1 MGHAESNAGRCQA
14 QKLSEVLLFGLQRYC
29 RFRRKTAKI
38 STMYGIKIVSLTP
51 KKILKKV
58 FQWILLGLSVLI
70 NILKVYQNWSIR
82 KVFFSKWRPRWPTK
96 PMKGHKSETINS
108 ILMIFG
114 SIPRFL
120 GVRNTLRPSEIT
132 LDIYFLW

>member
-1 MGHAESNAGRCQA
+1 MWSTQKHGIDQSGFENILTHGTICVKSIFSIVLTILGHAESNAGRCQA
-14 QKLSEVLLFGLQRYC
+14 QKSSEVLLFGLQRYC

-51 KKILKKV
+51 KKIIQKV

-82 KVFFSKWRPRWPTK
+82 KVFFSKWRPRWPT
-96 PMKGHKSETINS
+96 N
-108 ILMIFG
+108 L
-114 SIPRFL
+114 
-120 GVRNTLRPSEIT
+120 
-132 LDIYFLW
+132 